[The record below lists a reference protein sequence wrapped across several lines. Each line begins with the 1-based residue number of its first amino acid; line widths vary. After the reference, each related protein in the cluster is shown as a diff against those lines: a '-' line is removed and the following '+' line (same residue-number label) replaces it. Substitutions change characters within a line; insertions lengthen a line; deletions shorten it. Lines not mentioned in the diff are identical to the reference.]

1 MWLCVHQRQAG
12 QTSHSCYNVSRYE
25 YMATMVQDKQRQ
37 FTYLAQCIQIFLLVK
52 EYLVSL
58 LKATARTSDS
68 NTTTRQIPA
77 YISHSQG
84 IIERFH
90 KIVCN
95 QIRALTLQLNNNYKL
110 SITNINHPWQVI
122 RRAAY
127 LLNRFAIHNDG
138 NTSYLRRWNK
148 EHTTRWNST
157 LHDATPRQIP
167 WQERNDKWVNHWHT
181 RKDYQSNNK
190 WMPDWTRQARQT
202 IDGHHQC
209 TTIDSSDTD
218 RSATTNNAD
227 TSSKANINTRTNN
240 DRDTQNRRHNKDR
253 TTFTISAATTNSNK
267 RTSSTRGNRC
277 LARDNGAGKS
287 FKETTVAIPKET
299 TARWDHT
306 RRESKQERTTEQ
318 HQALQRPHYGQLQ
331 TTRIRIN
338 AVTTKRGET
347 ITTTPC
353 EDEQEA
359 QTDRTSFLNE
369 RFTAQKD

>member
-1 MWLCVHQRQAG
+1 MWLCTHQRQAG
-12 QTSHSCYNVSRYE
+12 QTSHSCFSVSSHEHGNKGTRQAETVHTPDANVE
-25 YMATMVQDKQRQ
+25 
-37 FTYLAQCIQIFLLVK
+37 
-52 EYLVSL
+52 EYLVPL
-58 LKATARTSDS
+58 QKATARTSGS
-68 NTTTRQIPA
+68 NITMRQLPA
-77 YISHSQG
+77 YISQSQG

-90 KIVCN
+90 NIVCN
-95 QIRALTLQLNNNYKL
+95 QIRAFTSQLNNNYKL

-138 NTSYLRRWNK
+138 KTSYLRRWNK

-167 WQERNDKWVNHWHT
+167 WQERNGKWVNHWHT
-181 RKDYQSNNK
+181 RKDYQSNNN
-190 WMPDWTRQARQT
+190 WTPDWTRQARQT

-209 TTIDSSDTD
+209 TAMDTSDTD
-218 RSATTNNAD
+218 RSVTTNNTD
-227 TSSKANINTRTNN
+227 NSSKANIDARTNH
-240 DRDTQNRRHNKDR
+240 DRDTQNRRHNTDR
-253 TTFTISAATTNSNK
+253 TTFTISAATTHSNK
-267 RTSSTRGNRC
+267 HTSSTRGNRC
-277 LARDNGAGKS
+277 LTRDNGAGKS
-287 FKETTVAIPKET
+287 FKQTAVAILKET

-306 RRESKQERTTEQ
+306 RTESKHQRTEQ

-331 TTRIRIN
+331 TTGVRIN
-338 AVTTKRGET
+338 AVKVTTKRGET

-369 RFTAQKD
+369 LFTAQKD